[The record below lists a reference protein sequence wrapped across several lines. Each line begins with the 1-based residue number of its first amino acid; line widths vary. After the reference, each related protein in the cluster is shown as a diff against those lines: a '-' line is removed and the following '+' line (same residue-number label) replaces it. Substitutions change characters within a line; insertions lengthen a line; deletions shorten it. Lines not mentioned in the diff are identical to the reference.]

1 MAVANEFLNRQLLS
15 KGFNLKFVVSIYLI
29 FSVIQSPISFAATP
43 PSVPQ
48 YVEAMSD
55 SNQVAVTWDSPSS
68 NGGETLLNYTVRI
81 WSLPP
86 PTTSAVFATC
96 TTSKLGCIIGGL
108 ISGTTYYVD
117 VFASNSAGPGAPS
130 AAKPITPGS
139 AGKAPANVTATSDS
153 KGLLTIKWTPLTSLN
168 AGVFAW
174 YTAEVFTAEDISIG
188 SYSGFCSEAIITGSS
203 CNISGL
209 KLGQVYY
216 AQVRTV
222 SSLGSGYPSWPRI
235 RVIAGT
241 SASASPSSAPTQAAP
256 SASASA
262 IPTPKST
269 SSSGSQASPIAT
281 GLASGSSYPRD
292 VKVTSLSKA
301 LRFSWSPPKYTGGL
315 KILGYRADAL
325 GGSEKLLHECRTSA
339 KVFTCTIKNL
349 EPKQVY
355 NVAVYTMF
363 AGKESPSSKIFRVV
377 TKR

>member
-1 MAVANEFLNRQLLS
+1 MVNKFLNRQLLS
-15 KGFNLKFVVSIYLI
+15 KGFNLKFVVSITLI
-29 FSVIQSPISFAATP
+29 FSVFQSPFSLAATP
-43 PSVPQ
+43 PSAPQ

-55 SNQVAVTWDSPSS
+55 SNQVAVTWDSPNS

-96 TTSKLGCIIGGL
+96 ATSKLGCTIGGL

-117 VFASNSAGPGAPS
+117 VVASNSAGPGVPS

-139 AGKAPANVTATSDS
+139 AGKPPTNVTVASDS
-153 KGLLTIKWTPLTSLN
+153 KGLLTIKWTPLTSLST
-168 AGVFAW
+168 GVFAW
-174 YTAEVFTAEDISIG
+174 YAAEVFTSEDISIG
-188 SYSGFCSEAIITGSS
+188 SYSGYCSETSITASS
-203 CNISGL
+203 CNIGGL

-235 RVIAGT
+235 KVTAGT
-241 SASASPSSAPTQAAP
+241 SANTSPSPTPTQASPMASN
-256 SASASA
+256 SAKA
-262 IPTPKST
+262 TPQAT

-281 GLASGSSYPRD
+281 GLASSSSAPLN
-292 VKVTSLSKA
+292 VKVIALSKA
-301 LRFSWSPPKYTGGL
+301 LRFSWSPPKNTRGL

-325 GGSEKLLHECRTSA
+325 GGSDKLLHECRTSA

-349 EPKQVY
+349 EPNMVY

-363 AGKESPSSKIFRVV
+363 AGKESPSSKIFRIV

>member
-1 MAVANEFLNRQLLS
+1 MANRFLNRQVLS
-15 KGFNLKFVVSIYLI
+15 NRFNLEFVFSITLI
-29 FSVIQSPISFAATP
+29 FMVIQTPFSFAVTP

-48 YVEAMSD
+48 YVEVMSD
-55 SNQVAVTWDSPSS
+55 SNQVAVTWDSPGS

-96 TTSKLGCIIGGL
+96 TTTKLGCIVGGL

-117 VFASNSAGPGAPS
+117 VFASNSSGAGAPS
-130 AAKPITPGS
+130 AAKPITPGA
-139 AGKAPANVTATSDS
+139 AGKAPTNVTATSDS
-153 KGLLTIKWTPLTSLN
+153 KGLLTIKWTPLTSLSS
-168 AGVFAW
+168 GVFAW

-188 SYSGFCSEAIITGSS
+188 AYSGFCSEGVITGSS
-203 CNISGL
+203 CTIGGL

-235 RVIAGT
+235 RVTAGA
-241 SASASPSSAPTQAAP
+241 SANSSPSPTPIKASPSASTSAKA
-256 SASASA
+256 
-262 IPTPKST
+262 TPKAT
-269 SSSGSQASPIAT
+269 SSNGSQASPIAT
-281 GLASGSSYPRD
+281 GLASSSSPPRN
-292 VKVTSLSKA
+292 VKVISLSKA

-325 GGSEKLLHECRTSA
+325 GGSDKLLHECRTTA
-339 KVFTCTIKNL
+339 KVFSCTIKNL

-377 TKR
+377 TKS

>member
-1 MAVANEFLNRQLLS
+1 MALKSLHRQLLS
-15 KGFNLKFVVSIYLI
+15 IRFNFEFIVSVALI
-29 FSVIQSPISFAATP
+29 FTVMQSPISFAATP

-55 SNQVAVTWDSPSS
+55 TNQVAVTWDAPSS
-68 NGGETLLNYTVRI
+68 NGGESLLNYTVRV
-81 WSLPP
+81 WSVPP

-96 TTSKLGCIIGGL
+96 TTTKLGCIIGGL

-117 VFASNSAGPGAPS
+117 VFASNSAGAGGPS
-130 AAKPITPGS
+130 ASKAITPGA
-139 AGKAPANVTATSDS
+139 AGKAPTNVTATSDS
-153 KGLLTIKWTPLTSLN
+153 KGLLTIKWTPLTSLST
-168 AGVFAW
+168 GVFAW

-188 SYSGFCSEAIITGSS
+188 AYSGFCSEGTITGSS
-203 CNISGL
+203 CTIGGL

-235 RVIAGT
+235 RVIAGGSANTSPSPTPTKTAPAPST
-241 SASASPSSAPTQAAP
+241 SAKATPTA
-256 SASASA
+256 
-262 IPTPKST
+262 T
-269 SSSGSQASPIAT
+269 SSSGSKASPIAT
-281 GLASGSSYPRD
+281 GLASSSSVPRN
-292 VKVTSLSKA
+292 VKVVALSKA
-301 LRFSWSPPKYTGGL
+301 LRFSWSAPKYTGGL

-325 GGSEKLLHECRTSA
+325 GGSDKLLHECRTTA

-349 EPKQVY
+349 EPMQVY